1 MRPGTTFSG
10 PGTLRSP
17 IGPPSP
23 LASPDELG
31 LHSAWR
37 SPVPYLFGGLAA
49 MLGLI
54 ALALLTLACTY
65 WRLAGYLNSTGAN
78 GEMNS
83 RGGNDEGKRIGA
95 EDAGVVQPIK
105 EHVAVIMAGEAKAT
119 YLATPVQK
127 KDVHH
132 NSNNNCGNSCT
143 KNDRNIVS
151 DVQVDLERIIGATD
165 GDRNQGSIN
174 LELNQQQLR
183 RQ

>member
-1 MRPGTTFSG
+1 M
-10 PGTLRSP
+10 
-17 IGPPSP
+17 
-23 LASPDELG
+23 G

-65 WRLAGYLNSTGAN
+65 WRVAGYLNSTDAN

-83 RGGNDEGKRIGA
+83 RGGNDDRKGIGA
-95 EDAGVVQPIK
+95 EDAGVVPPIK

-119 YLATPVQK
+119 YLATPAQK
-127 KDVHH
+127 KDVHD
-132 NSNNNCGNSCT
+132 NCNNISGNSYN
-143 KNDRNIVS
+143 KNDSNIVA

-165 GDRNQGSIN
+165 GDRNQGSIH
-174 LELNQQQLR
+174 ESNQQQLR
-183 RQ
+183 RP